1 MFSASIFTFNH
12 LGGEFIPTLEEGDF
26 ALHQILPP
34 GSSLSQSVAISTKI
48 QKQLLKDFPEIEHI
62 VTKMGSAEVPTD
74 PMPMEIGDIMVKM
87 KPKSEW
93 QFQSKE
99 GMFKA
104 MRKSLSVIP
113 GVQYEF
119 TQPIQMR
126 FNELISGAREDIAVK
141 IYGEDLT
148 ELSIKGKKA
157 EKLIRQLSGVGDV
170 KVEQVTGLPQIVVD
184 YNRQKIAQYGTS
196 ISVINKII
204 ETAFAG
210 GVAGVVFEGER
221 RFDLVVRLAE
231 EKRQS
236 ISNMRDLLIPVA
248 NGIQVP
254 LQELAS
260 VEFKKA
266 PMQISRENSKRRITV
281 GVNTSG
287 IDVETLV
294 NNIDEKLKSEL
305 DLKPGYYI
313 EYGGQF
319 ENLKEASNRLAV
331 AVPIALL
338 LILILLY
345 FTFNSIIQSLLI
357 FTAIPLS
364 AIGGV
369 YALYFRGMP
378 FSISAGIG
386 FIALFGVAVL
396 NGIVLIG
403 YFNQLKAEGMD
414 NIRDRIIE
422 GTKVRLRPVLM
433 TASVAALGF
442 LPMAI
447 STSAGGEVQKPLAT
461 VVIGGLISATIL
473 TLLILPI
480 LYSWSEKIK
489 TTKVSTKVLG
499 LLIILGF
506 VSISN
511 SSIAQTEISLEK
523 SVELAK
529 VNHPSMKVADLK
541 IEQQQALNKS
551 NYKIDKTAI
560 GYSRGQINSIEND
573 YQFTIS
579 QSFKFPSYYSKTKAL
594 NTENIEEVLI
604 EKLIA
609 QNQLEFEV
617 RSIYVNQLGLNDEVD
632 NAKELLQFY
641 NEYYSIAQKRQ
652 EVGESTVIET
662 KTIAVQKFKTALTLK
677 NREQEYL
684 IQIKQ
689 LGLLI
694 GEEGELTIEKF
705 QNFQIPFDF
714 SDISFSNAPL
724 IKMAEQRF
732 ERSGKQIE
740 LQKAQALPDFS
751 LGYFNQQI
759 DGNQGFDGFNIGLKI
774 PLFYWSE
781 KGALQASKINQE
793 IASEEIKRCKVELN
807 QYLANEIQTIEKLS
821 NSIQYIKAEGIPLV
835 AQLVASNQISLK
847 EGEVNYIIY
856 LSALKDY
863 NNINLEYIQLLK
875 EYNQTVLRTQA
886 LLGAF

>member
-1 MFSASIFTFNH
+1 M
-12 LGGEFIPTLEEGDF
+12 
-26 ALHQILPP
+26 
-34 GSSLSQSVAISTKI
+34 STKI
-48 QKQLLKDFPEIEHI
+48 QKQLLKDFPEIEHV

-74 PMPMEIGDIMVKM
+74 PMPMEVGDVMVKM

-93 QFQSKE
+93 QYQTKE
-99 GMFKA
+99 EMFNA

-148 ELSIKGKKA
+148 ELSEKGLKA
-157 EKLIRQLSGVGDV
+157 EKIIRQLSGVGDV
-170 KVEQVTGLPQIVVD
+170 KVEQVTGLPQIVID
-184 YNRQKIAQYGTS
+184 YNRQKIAQYGVSITS
-196 ISVINKII
+196 LNKAI

-221 RFDLVVRLAE
+221 RFDLVVRLE
-231 EKRQS
+231 ESKRNN
-236 ISNMRDLLIPVA
+236 INDIKDLLIPISEEV
-248 NGIQVP
+248 QVP
-254 LQELAS
+254 LKELANIGY
-260 VEFKKA
+260 KKA
-266 PMQISRENSKRRITV
+266 PMQISREDSKRRITV
-281 GVNTSG
+281 GVNADG

-294 NNIDEKLKSEL
+294 NNIDEKLKAEL
-305 DLKPGYYI
+305 DLKSGYYI

-338 LILILLY
+338 LIIVLLY
-345 FTFNSIIQSLLI
+345 FTFNSIKQSLLI

-369 YALYFRGMP
+369 YALYIREMP

-403 YFNQLKAEGMD
+403 YFNQLKEEGMD
-414 NIRDRIIE
+414 NVMDRIIE

-433 TASVAALGF
+433 TALVAALGF

-461 VVIGGLISATIL
+461 VVIGGLLSATIL
-473 TLLILPI
+473 TLFILPI

-489 TTKVSTKVLG
+489 TPKVSNKG
-499 LLIILGF
+499 LIILFFLGAIS
-506 VSISN
+506 VNNRVTSQTGISIEE
-511 SSIAQTEISLEK
+511 A
-523 SVELAK
+523 VELAK
-529 VNHPSMKVADLK
+529 ANHPSMKVADLK
-541 IEQQQALNKS
+541 IEQQKALNKS
-551 NYKIDKTAI
+551 NFKIDKTAI
-560 GYSRGQINSIEND
+560 DYSRGQINSIEND
-573 YQFTIS
+573 YQLTIS
-579 QSFKFPSYYSKTKAL
+579 QSFKFPTYYSKTKSL
-594 NTENIEEVLI
+594 NSENIASVLLAKSITEN
-604 EKLIA
+604 
-609 QNQLEFEV
+609 NLELEV
-617 RSIYVNQLGLNDEVD
+617 RSLYVTLLGLKDELNNANEQLG
-632 NAKELLQFY
+632 FY

-652 EVGESTVIET
+652 EVGESTVLET
-662 KTIAVQKFKTALTLK
+662 NSIAVKRFKVQSELK
-677 NREQEYL
+677 NIEQEYE

-694 GEEGELTIEKF
+694 GEEGELEIEELK
-705 QNFQIPFDF
+705 NFQIPFNF
-714 SDISFSNAPL
+714 SDTSFSNAPL
-724 IKMAEQRF
+724 VITAEQKF
-732 ERSGKQIE
+732 ELTGKQVQ

-759 DGNQGFDGFNIGLKI
+759 DGSQGFDGFNVGLKV

-781 KGALQASKINQE
+781 KGALQAAKINQE
-793 IASEEIKRCKVELN
+793 IAGEEIELN
-807 QYLANEIQTIEKLS
+807 KIKLNQFLANEVQTIEKLN
-821 NSIQYIKAEGIPLV
+821 NSIQYIQTEGIPLV
-835 AQLVASNQISLK
+835 QKLVISNQRSLR
-847 EGEVNYIIY
+847 EGEVNYIMY

-863 NNINLEYIQLLK
+863 NSIHLEYIHLLK